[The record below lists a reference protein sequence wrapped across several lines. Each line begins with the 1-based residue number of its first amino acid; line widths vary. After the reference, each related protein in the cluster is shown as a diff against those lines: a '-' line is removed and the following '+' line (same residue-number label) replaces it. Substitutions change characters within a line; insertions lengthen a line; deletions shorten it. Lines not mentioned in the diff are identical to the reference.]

1 MDADMNKRP
10 IIIDTDP
17 GIDDAVAIAIALFSE
32 KLDVR
37 LITTVAGNV
46 SVDKVTYNTLRI
58 LKFFKKEVP
67 VARGAAEP
75 LILPLLDASNVHGKS
90 GMEGFDFEEPD
101 DHLLLPE
108 HAVNAM
114 YRVIMESKEP
124 ITLVPIAPLTNIALL
139 LKLYPEVKGNIREI
153 VLMGGSAGRGNK
165 GVMSEFNI
173 ATDPEAAKIVF
184 DSGLPLVMAG
194 LDVGWKALVLPE
206 DSAKLPQLGEVG
218 RMAYC
223 LFQKYRGG
231 SMKTGLK
238 MYDSCAVAYLL
249 KPEMYQMEETYVD
262 VELNGSMTKGCTL
275 VDLKGYLGK
284 PANAKVC
291 MDIDQEMFRA
301 WFLESIGR
309 CI

>member
-32 KLDVR
+32 ELDVR

-114 YRVIMESKEP
+114 YQVIMESKEP

-194 LDVGWKALVLPE
+194 LDVGWKALVLRE

-301 WFLESIGR
+301 WFLESISR